1 MVGYIIAGQRYYNIA
16 LEAFVDTP
24 EDAVLYAPLID
35 NGDYAGT
42 DYLRQTLMF
51 YGHPIGMGLMSHS
64 EAQAAKRATINAGY
78 ESAITA
84 SLTMPSATNP
94 PSAFAIYQA
103 LEEWKAEDPEGFAS
117 LLAIHTARRDA
128 LLAAVD
134 AAETAEAVQAID
146 VSYAV

>member
-1 MVGYIIAGQRYYNIA
+1 MVGYIIAGQRYYNMT
-16 LEAFVDTP
+16 LGAFVDTP
-24 EDAVLYAPLID
+24 EDAALYVPLID

-51 YGHPIGMGLMSHS
+51 YGHPVGMGLMPLV
-64 EAQAAKRATINAGY
+64 EAQAAKRGEINAGF

-94 PSAFAIYQA
+94 PSAIAVYQA
-103 LEEWKAEDPEGFAS
+103 LISWQAEDPDGYDYM
-117 LLAIHTARRDA
+117 LAIHTARRNE
-128 LLAAVD
+128 LLAAVE
-134 AAETAEAVQAID
+134 AAQTAEAVQAVV